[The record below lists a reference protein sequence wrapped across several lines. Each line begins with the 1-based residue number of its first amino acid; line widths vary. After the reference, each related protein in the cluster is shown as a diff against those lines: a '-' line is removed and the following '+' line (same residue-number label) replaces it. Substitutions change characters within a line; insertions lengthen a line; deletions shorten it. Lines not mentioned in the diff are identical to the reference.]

1 MIVFV
6 KYNVKK
12 MTEYPMRD
20 KSGQISSN
28 TGETVLVP
36 SQGSMYSDVTI
47 IASPIYLAPNVR
59 HNFSALLLI

>member
-1 MIVFV
+1 MIVSV

-36 SQGSMYSDVTI
+36 SQGSMQSDVTI
-47 IASPIYLAPNVR
+47 NASTIYLAPNFR
-59 HNFSALLLI
+59 QNFSALLQI

>member
-1 MIVFV
+1 MIVSV

-20 KSGQISSN
+20 KASQISSN

-36 SQGSMYSDVTI
+36 SQGSM
-47 IASPIYLAPNVR
+47 
-59 HNFSALLLI
+59 

>member
-1 MIVFV
+1 MIVSV

-36 SQGSMYSDVTI
+36 SQGSMQSDVTI
-47 IASPIYLAPNVR
+47 NTSPIYLALNVR

>member
-1 MIVFV
+1 MIISV

-20 KSGQISSN
+20 KSGQKSSN

-36 SQGSMYSDVTI
+36 SQGSMQSDVTI
-47 IASPIYLAPNVR
+47 IASPIYLALNVR

>member
-1 MIVFV
+1 MILSV
-6 KYNVKK
+6 KYNAKK

-36 SQGSMYSDVTI
+36 SQGSM
-47 IASPIYLAPNVR
+47 
-59 HNFSALLLI
+59 